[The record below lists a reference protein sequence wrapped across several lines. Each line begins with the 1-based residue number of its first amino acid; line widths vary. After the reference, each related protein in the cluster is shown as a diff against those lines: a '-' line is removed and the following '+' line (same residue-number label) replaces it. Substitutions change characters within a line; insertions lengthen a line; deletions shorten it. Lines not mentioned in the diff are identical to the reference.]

1 MSFPLSIPAA
11 EQNPGDTLE
20 QRAFDIKGMRC
31 GSCAAR
37 LEMALSRLEGVRGAR
52 VNLAT
57 ERAHLTVPP
66 GLPQATIL
74 AAVKKAG
81 YEAIPIARND
91 LVQAGA
97 HEPPDSRPVALA
109 GILTAPLVAPMI
121 LGFFGK
127 HVMLSGWL
135 QLLLATPVQFWLG
148 WPFYRSAWTALRAR
162 AGNMDLLVAIG
173 TSAAFGLS
181 IYQLL
186 AEAGASHAHLYF
198 ETSATV
204 ISLVLFGKWLEA
216 RARQQAM
223 SAIHALHALR
233 PKVARL
239 RVGDTD
245 RDVPIDS
252 VLCDDLVVLRA
263 GERVPVDG
271 CVVEGTGDVDESMLT
286 GESLPVPKR
295 PGDRVSGGS
304 INGGSALLIRATAV
318 GANTLLAQIIRLVED
333 AQAAKAPIQRL
344 ADRVSAVFVPLVLG
358 IAAITFLTWWL
369 LAGDTEL
376 ALINAVT
383 VLVVACPC
391 ALGLATPVA
400 IMAGTGVAA
409 RHGILVKDVMAIETA
424 RNISAVVF
432 DKTGT
437 LTEGRPQLV
446 LTRAAKGAEAGLLA
460 LAAALQAGSD
470 HPLARAIHNAV
481 ASTEIPGLRASALR
495 SLPGRG
501 VEGDIDGERYIMGH
515 RRFMEEH
522 RVLTG
527 AWADDAAC
535 LEQNGHTL
543 AWLARPRDG
552 RLLGLFAFG
561 DRLRPTAAAA
571 VSKLKEMG
579 VRTALITGDNTG
591 AARRVAEQTG
601 VDSHAAQVLPAGKA
615 AAVEAL
621 RAGHHVVAMVGDGIN
636 DAPALAAA
644 DIGIAMG
651 AGADA
656 AIQAAGITLMR
667 NDPSLV
673 AASIDISR
681 RTYAKMRQNLFWA
694 SIYNVVCIP
703 LAALGLL
710 SPVLAGGAMALSSV
724 SVVANALLLRRWRPV
739 VPNGGKDLK

>member
-37 LEMALSRLEGVRGAR
+37 LEAALSRLDDVRNAR

-57 ERAHLTVPP
+57 ERAHLTVSP

-74 AAVKKAG
+74 AAVQKAG
-81 YEAIPIARND
+81 YEASPVARND
-91 LVQAGA
+91 TAQAGSHQA
-97 HEPPDSRPVALA
+97 PDGRPVAVA
-109 GILTAPLVAPMI
+109 AVLTAPLVAPMI
-121 LGFFGK
+121 LGLLGA
-127 HVMLSGWL
+127 HVMLPGWL

-148 WPFYRSAWTALRAR
+148 WPFYRSAWKALQVR

-181 IYQLL
+181 VFLLL
-186 AEAGASHAHLYF
+186 AEADAPHAHLYF

-223 SAIHALHALR
+223 SAIHALQALR

-239 RVGDTD
+239 RVGDVD

-252 VLCDDLVVLRA
+252 VLCDDFVVLRA

-271 CVVEGTGDVDESMLT
+271 NIVEGIGDVDESMLT

-358 IAAITFLTWWL
+358 LAAITFLAWWL
-369 LAGDTEL
+369 LTGNTEL

-409 RHGILVKDVMAIETA
+409 RHGILVKDVGAIEIA
-424 RNISAVVF
+424 RKISAVVF

-446 LTRAAKGAEAGLLA
+446 LTRATEGQEAGLLA

-470 HPLARAIHNAV
+470 HPLARAVRDAV
-481 ASTEIPGLRASALR
+481 ANAGAPGFRASTIR

-501 VEGDIDGERYIMGH
+501 VEGEIDGERYIMGH

-522 RVLTG
+522 GVLTG
-527 AWADDAAC
+527 VWADEAAR
-535 LEQNGHTL
+535 LEQDGHTL
-543 AWLARPRDG
+543 AWLAQPRDG
-552 RLLGLFAFG
+552 QLLGLFAFG

-571 VSKLKEMG
+571 VSQLKEMG

-601 VDSHAAQVLPAGKA
+601 VDSQAAQVLPADKA

-651 AGADA
+651 GGADA
-656 AIQAAGITLMR
+656 AIHAAGITLMR

-694 SIYNVVCIP
+694 SIYNLVCIP

-710 SPVLAGGAMALSSV
+710 NPVLAGGAMALSSV
-724 SVVANALLLRRWRPV
+724 SVVANALLLRRWRPER
-739 VPNGGKDLK
+739 PNNGNT